1 MNDDLELLDFAKHN
15 RHLESL
21 VGKAAKETGKPAAE
35 GEEESCLAFGFL
47 RGIRERALA
56 VEFRLNN
63 GNREWFPYSC
73 LVSWRFDPSTGLLL
87 KFTADVVSLVLI
99 RGSNLDAFVNA
110 TVNLPHGFQRHRI
123 VWVREMDK
131 AEIHKVG
138 KGEPTIDRI
147 EVGEFES
154 PEELREWLSKAAP
167 VFARRGT
174 S

>member
-1 MNDDLELLDFAKHN
+1 MSDDLELLDFARHN
-15 RHLESL
+15 RHLD
-21 VGKAAKETGKPAAE
+21 GIAGRGAKESSKPQDE

-73 LVSWRFDPSTGLLL
+73 LVSWRHNPSIGLLL
-87 KFTADVVSLVLI
+87 KFTGDLVTLVLI
-99 RGSNLDAFVNA
+99 RGSNLDALVNQ

-138 KGEPTIDRI
+138 KGGPTIDSI
-147 EVGEFES
+147 EIGEFES
-154 PEELREWLSKAAP
+154 HDELRQWLGKTAP
-167 VFARRGT
+167 VFARHGT